1 MSEPVATIYE
11 SRTTVEIP
19 DEAPARFRIHGD
31 EWARLVRF
39 IAGALD
45 TKKPA
50 LFAVKDDRLHAIASD
65 ESSHIA
71 VAMAAV
77 AEPGNFGFYLP
88 RDSLVK
94 LSQERLSAPDVID
107 VDASHDCIEAC
118 GERVPAKWSTNPTWA
133 IISPLF
139 DYSFTCGRRDLL
151 DTCTQKTR
159 QVKFD
164 LEGRAPVPTDGPV
177 SARYVD
183 LQRLLGRE
191 LAPLV
196 PVLRSTDATAIRVK
210 FGNPQGVIHVEPVS
224 GPPWWFSFHPGPLA
238 ASATVQRTSG
248 RRRQRK
254 RLRRR

>member
-1 MSEPVATIYE
+1 MGEPVATVYE
-11 SRTTVEIP
+11 SRATVASS
-19 DEAPARFRIHGD
+19 DVAPARIRIEGS
-31 EWARLVRF
+31 EWARVVRF
-39 IAGALD
+39 VAGALD
-45 TKKPA
+45 ANKPA
-50 LFAVKDDRLHAIASD
+50 LFAVKDDRLHAIASA
-65 ESSHIA
+65 ECPHIA

-77 AEPGNFGFYLP
+77 LEPGNFGFFLP
-88 RDSLVK
+88 QDSLAQ
-94 LSQERLSAPDVID
+94 LAQESKRASGAIEVIVSD
-107 VDASHDCIEAC
+107 DSIEAR

-210 FGNPQGVIHVEPVS
+210 FGNPQGVVHVEPAS

-238 ASATVQRTSG
+238 STATVQRTAG
-248 RRRQRK
+248 QRRRRK